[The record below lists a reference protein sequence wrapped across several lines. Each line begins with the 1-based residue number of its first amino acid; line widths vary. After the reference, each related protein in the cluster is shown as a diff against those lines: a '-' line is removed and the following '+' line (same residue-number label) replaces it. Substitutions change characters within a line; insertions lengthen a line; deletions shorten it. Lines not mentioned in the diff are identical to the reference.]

1 LTQGWID
8 NATKLFSKVVY
19 SGWITHRLALLKRF
33 VLKKTLQPDAHD
45 MGKLEVI
52 DDLLTGV
59 FYLVYLFH
67 VLQYMEVQ
75 TGLAIK
81 VCDVLLDKFTT
92 PSNTH
97 ANIFQSL
104 FSIGATGTLVF
115 GLASKDLAAQIM
127 SGLTL
132 HLSDKMFEVCIMIC
146 HDCTSHHEI
155 F

>member
-1 LTQGWID
+1 
-8 NATKLFSKVVY
+8 
-19 SGWITHRLALLKRF
+19 
-33 VLKKTLQPDAHD
+33 LKKTLQPDADD
-45 MGKLEVI
+45 MGKLEVV

-81 VCDVLLDKFTT
+81 VCDVLLDKFNT

-97 ANIFQSL
+97 ANILQSL

-132 HLSDKMFEVCIMIC
+132 HLSDKMFEVCMIC
-146 HDCTSHHEI
+146 HDCTKSL
-155 F
+155 